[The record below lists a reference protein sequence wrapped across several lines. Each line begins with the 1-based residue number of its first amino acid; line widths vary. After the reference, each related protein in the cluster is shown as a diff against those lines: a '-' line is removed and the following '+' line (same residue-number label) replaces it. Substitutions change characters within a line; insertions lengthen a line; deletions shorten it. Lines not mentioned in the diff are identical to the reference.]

1 MVNLQSDQA
10 SGLRRMVD
18 PHPIQVI
25 AVTGGKGGVGKTN
38 VSINMAVAL
47 AEIGKR
53 VLVMDADLGLA
64 NVDVILGLHPKYNL
78 SHVMNG
84 EVSLQ
89 DVIIEGPAGIQIVPG
104 ASGIKQMASLS
115 EASHAGIINAFSD
128 IGSDVDVLI
137 IDTAAGISPE
147 VISFTRA
154 AQELLVVVCDE
165 PASMTDAYAL
175 IKLLNTD
182 YGVTRFRVLAN
193 MVNTPQEGR
202 ALYNKLVAVTDKYLD
217 VMLAY
222 TGAIPYDEN
231 LRKAVKRQK
240 PVTLAFPRSKAAQA
254 FKGISRKITDW
265 PLATGSSGHMQFFVE
280 RLIQYSSQTGESV

>member
-1 MVNLQSDQA
+1 MVNVQADQA

-47 AEIGKR
+47 SEIGKR

-89 DVIIEGPAGIQIVPG
+89 DVIVEGPAGIQIVPG

-128 IGSDVDVLI
+128 IGSDIDVLI

-182 YGVTRFRVLAN
+182 YGVSRFRVLAN

-240 PVTLAFPRSKAAQA
+240 PVTLAYPRSKVAQA
-254 FKGISRKITDW
+254 FKGISRKINDW